1 MSKKLKQKQFKVFY
15 FPNPDNPYFSR
26 VEIISAENE
35 AEAEEIFRAWYQDQ
49 IEGNETFFGWIEERD
64 A

>member
-1 MSKKLKQKQFKVFY
+1 MSKKQRPKQFKVFY

-26 VEIISAENE
+26 AEIISADNE
-35 AEAEEIFRAWYQDQ
+35 ADAEATFRIWYQDQ
-49 IEGNETFFGWIEERD
+49 IEGNETFFGWIEEID